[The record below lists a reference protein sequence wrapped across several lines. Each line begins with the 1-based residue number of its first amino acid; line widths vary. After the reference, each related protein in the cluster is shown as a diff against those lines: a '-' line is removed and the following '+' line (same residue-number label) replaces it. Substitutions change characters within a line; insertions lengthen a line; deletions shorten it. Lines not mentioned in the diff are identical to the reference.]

1 MEYHHEVF
9 CHEWI
14 GVPDEGISEPCSTC
28 GSVFEHLPK
37 HASAHSHERA
47 VHDEPVPDHV
57 LDDPVVQANIAEAVA
72 KVAEGRA
79 KPGKTGRELQSHE
92 RARISTWAER
102 EAMFTDPFEGCRED
116 DR

>member
-1 MEYHHEVF
+1 M
-9 CHEWI
+9 
-14 GVPDEGISEPCSTC
+14 
-28 GSVFEHLPK
+28 
-37 HASAHSHERA
+37 AERA
-47 VHDEPVPDHV
+47 ESIRKVEQDEPVPDHV
-57 LDDPVVQANIAEAVA
+57 FEDPTVQANIAEALA
-72 KVAEGRA
+72 KVREGRA